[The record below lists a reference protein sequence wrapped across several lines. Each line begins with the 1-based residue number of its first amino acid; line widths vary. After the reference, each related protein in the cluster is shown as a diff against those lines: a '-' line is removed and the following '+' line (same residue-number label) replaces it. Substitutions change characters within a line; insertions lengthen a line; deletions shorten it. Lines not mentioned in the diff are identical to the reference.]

1 MIEIK
6 NLYHSLGTKS
16 VLENVNITVKESTIT
31 GLVGI
36 NGAGKTTLLRLISG
50 IYTPDKGTI
59 FYKGYPVDRP
69 DVKEKI
75 FFLPDDPFYNHSTTG
90 AELFKMYKSLYPSAD
105 HAVFM
110 KNVELFGIDV
120 KARVRTF
127 SKGMR
132 RQALTILA
140 LASKPD
146 YIFFDETFDG
156 LDPVMRNYIKK
167 LICQDVVD
175 RGATAIITSHS
186 LRELEDTCD
195 QLALLHKGGI
205 ILESDVQNLKTS
217 QYKVQIAFSE
227 DFDKSLFES
236 IEIVSFVKHGSVAN
250 LIVKGERE
258 ETVAKLQALN
268 PVLLDVLPLT
278 LEEVFTYEMEA
289 LGYSFN
295 LD

>member
-132 RQALTILA
+132 RQLFVALA
-140 LASKPD
+140 LSIKPELLLL
-146 YIFFDETFDG
+146 DESFDG
-156 LDPVMRNYIKK
+156 LDPLARLNFKK
-167 LICQDVVD
+167 AVNSIVEENGTSV
-175 RGATAIITSHS
+175 IIASHS
-186 LRELEDTCD
+186 LRELEDFCD
-195 QLALLHKGGI
+195 KYIMIDAKTVHSSGEITEKVERYCKFQLAFTEEQNAETYKELSPI
-205 ILESDVQNLKTS
+205 SLEINGKFVR
-217 QYKVQIAFSE
+217 
-227 DFDKSLFES
+227 
-236 IEIVSFVKHGSVAN
+236 IVLEGT
-250 LIVKGERE
+250 RE
-258 ETVAKLQALN
+258 ENEPKLLAFN
-268 PVLLDVLPLT
+268 PVVMEEMRMDF
-278 LEEVFTYEMEA
+278 EEVFISEA
-289 LGYSFN
+289 GRKEN
-295 LD
+295 K